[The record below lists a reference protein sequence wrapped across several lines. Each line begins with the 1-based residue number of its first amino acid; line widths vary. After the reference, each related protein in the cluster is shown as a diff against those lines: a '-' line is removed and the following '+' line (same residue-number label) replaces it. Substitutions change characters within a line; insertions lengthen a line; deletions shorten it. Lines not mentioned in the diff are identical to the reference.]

1 MHHEENEGHEE
12 SRSQPFMSFMPFMVK
27 TVSGLEPKATTRFAP
42 PN

>member
-1 MHHEENEGHEE
+1 MHHEEHEGQEE
-12 SRSQPFMSFMPFMVK
+12 SGSQPFMSFMLFVVK